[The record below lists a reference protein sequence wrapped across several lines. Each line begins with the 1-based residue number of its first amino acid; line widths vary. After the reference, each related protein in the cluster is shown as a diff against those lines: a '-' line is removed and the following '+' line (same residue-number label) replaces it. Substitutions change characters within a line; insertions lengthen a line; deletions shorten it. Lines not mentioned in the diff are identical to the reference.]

1 MTDKLNEDDVMT
13 VDIINEAL
21 AKLKLLKPKMKPVD
35 VDGRKY
41 YFWIKDKDGGWIPS
55 DDPGA
60 KQALLGVMG
69 ENWFYENHNPSLEA
83 PGSPKSSN
91 P

>member
-1 MTDKLNEDDVMT
+1 MTDKLNEGDVMT

-41 YFWIKDKDGGWIPS
+41 YFWIKDKDGGWIAS
-55 DDPGA
+55 DEPGA
-60 KQALLGVMG
+60 REALLGVMG
-69 ENWFYENHNPSLEA
+69 EDWFYEGENSSQEA
-83 PGSPKSSN
+83 PGSPKSPN